1 MDFGDLNMEP
11 EERNRLMDKLRSG
24 RRLTQVEAESVAR
37 MLLQIIKED
46 EKNRSDATLFL
57 AALSGRYGIEIKTD

>member
-1 MDFGDLNMEP
+1 MDFGNLNIEP
-11 EERNRLMDKLRSG
+11 EERNRLMDQLRSG
-24 RRLTQVEAESVAR
+24 RRLKQAEAEQVAG
-37 MLLQIIKED
+37 MLLQIIAQD

>member
-1 MDFGDLNMEP
+1 MDFGNLNIEP
-11 EERNRLMDKLRSG
+11 EERNRLMDQLRSG
-24 RRLTQVEAESVAR
+24 RRLKQVEAEQVAG
-37 MLLQIIKED
+37 MLLQIIAQD